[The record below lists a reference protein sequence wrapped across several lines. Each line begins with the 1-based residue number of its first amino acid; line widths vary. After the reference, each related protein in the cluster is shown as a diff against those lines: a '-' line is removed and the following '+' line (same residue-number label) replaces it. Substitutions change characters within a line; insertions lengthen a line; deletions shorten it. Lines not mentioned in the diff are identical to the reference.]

1 MTLPELPHGNS
12 TVSKRKVSE
21 PTSPLLT
28 QEALLHRMT
37 YRIRQSLDLMDI
49 LSATVSEMRSFLQT
63 DRVKVYRFAPD
74 GTGEV
79 IAESIYHNHL
89 PSLLGLH
96 FPAADIPPHAREL
109 FIKAGVRTIVD
120 VASEQMTLNYL
131 ENPQTTGNLTVQEV
145 RDTAI
150 ADILQRPVDPC
161 HVEYLTNMG
170 VQSTL
175 VVPILNRQNLWGLLI
190 SHHAQPKPFS
200 LSDLEVAQL
209 VANQVSIAI
218 AQSTLLSQAESKA
231 QREILLNQIA
241 TQLHGSWQVSATLPK
256 VLEQMVAAVGA
267 SGGRLYLPLS
277 EPTPSVNLYT
287 CGTQPSVDL
296 ETMGLW
302 QQMKPAWEMWTQQKQ
317 TVKADLTCMGETT
330 SLSLKGQPTT
340 HPVFTLTDLYQEPLL
355 AGVTDAFQD
364 TPIRSLLLMPL
375 GYGEDYLGVLSLFRD
390 EIETD
395 ILWAGRFD
403 PDERND
409 RVRQSFEEWREIKQG
424 QVNPWIEDDIQ
435 LIQALGLHLSMAVMQ
450 NQLYQREK
458 QLNTE
463 LEARVRQRTAA
474 LTQANQQLECEIVER
489 QHTEAELLRQNRRVK
504 LLVDMTQK
512 IRQSLQI
519 EEVLQTTVKEI
530 QTILEA
536 DRVIIYQFDTNGTGT
551 VVTEA
556 VMPDF
561 PAILG
566 QTIAD
571 PCFDRQYREIYRNG
585 RVAAIANVAQADI
598 KPCYR
603 DLLQQFDVQANLV
616 VPILQRSALWGLLIV
631 HQCQSGR
638 EWTSGEIDLLRQLAD
653 QVGIALGQAQLL
665 EQEVHQRQE
674 LERSNTELEQ
684 FAYVASHDLQE
695 PLRMVASYTKLLA
708 QLYQGRLDA
717 EADKFI
723 NYAVDGA
730 ERMQTL
736 LNDLLFYSRVDRKGK
751 AFRLTDSHGALDS
764 AIANLQ
770 MIIQETDAR
779 ITSNTLPSVMAD
791 ETQLIQL
798 FQNLMSNAIKYRSQQ
813 PPVIDVGARLEN
825 GEWCFWVKD
834 NGIGIA
840 PKHKERIFIIFQ
852 RLHTRQKY
860 PGTGIGLAI
869 CKKIVE
875 RHRGRIWVESEFGQG
890 ATFYFTIPESGG
902 LCR

>member
-1 MTLPELPHGNS
+1 MS
-12 TVSKRKVSE
+12 QRKASK

-28 QEALLHRMT
+28 QEALLNRMT

-49 LSATVSEMRSFLQT
+49 LSATVAEMRSFLQT

-109 FIKAGVRTIVD
+109 FVKAGVRTIVN

-131 ENPQTTGNLTVQEV
+131 ENPKTTADLTVQEV

-175 VVPILNRQNLWGLLI
+175 VVPILNRQKLWGLLI

-200 LSDLEVAQL
+200 PGDLEVAQL

-218 AQSTLLSQAESKA
+218 SQSTLLSQAESKA

-241 TQLHGSWQVSATLPK
+241 TQLHGSWQVSATLPS
-256 VLEQMVAAVGA
+256 VLEQTVAAVGG

-277 EPTPSVNLYT
+277 EPTPSIDLYT
-287 CGTQPSVDL
+287 CGTQPGVNV
-296 ETMGLW
+296 ETIGLW
-302 QQMKPAWEMWTQQKQ
+302 QQMKPAWDAWTQQKQ
-317 TVKADLTCMGETT
+317 TIKADLNCMGEENSTL
-330 SLSLKGQPTT
+330 SLSSKQTT
-340 HPVFTLTDLYQEPLL
+340 HPVFTITDLYQEPLL
-355 AGVTDAFQD
+355 AEVTDAFQD

-375 GYGEDYLGVLSLFRD
+375 GYGKDYLGVLTLFRD

-424 QVNPWIEDDIQ
+424 QVNPWTEADIH
-435 LIQALGLHLSMAVMQ
+435 LIQSLGLHLSMAVMQ
-450 NQLYQREK
+450 SQLYQREK

-474 LTQANQQLECEIVER
+474 LTQANQQLESEIVER
-489 QHTEAELLRQNRRVK
+489 QHTEAELLRQNQRVK

-519 EEVLQTTVKEI
+519 EEVLQTTVKEV
-530 QTILEA
+530 QKILEA
-536 DRVIIYQFDTNGTGT
+536 DRVIIYQFEANGVGT

-556 VMPDF
+556 VRPEV

-571 PCFDRQYREIYRNG
+571 PCFDRQYQEIYRNG

-598 KPCYR
+598 QPCYR

-631 HQCQSGR
+631 HQCQSWR

-665 EQEVHQRQE
+665 EQEVNQRQE
-674 LERSNTELEQ
+674 LERSNAELEQ

-708 QLYQGRLDA
+708 QLYQGSLDA

-736 LNDLLFYSRVDRKGK
+736 LNDLLLYSRVGRKGK
-751 AFRLTDSHGALDS
+751 AFRLTDSHAALDS

-779 ITSNTLPSVMAD
+779 VTSHTLPSVMAD
-791 ETQLIQL
+791 ETQLVQL
-798 FQNLMSNAIKYRSQQ
+798 FQNLISNAIKYRSQQ

-890 ATFYFTIPESGG
+890 ATFYFTIPDSGG